1 MCQQAV
7 LASAALHLGATLVAI
22 AACTFSGVATEP
34 SASLGRHVE
43 HSATYDTGPA
53 VYTAL
58 ESHGPVGTVGGV
70 KTVFHALLRSSSC
83 VGSYWFVSGPA
94 VVSAMSLAAAIRW
107 FGLLRSTIHG
117 DKNVA
122 PFRPG
127 VTLIVCLKS
136 SFVAK
141 IVWPSMP
148 Q

>member
-1 MCQQAV
+1 MPLICWCGRPLPFAMCQQAV

-94 VVSAMSLAAAIRW
+94 VASAMSL
-107 FGLLRSTIHG
+107 S
-117 DKNVA
+117 A
-122 PFRPG
+122 PLMWSG
-127 VTLIVCLKS
+127 VVTRAVQGGEC
-136 SFVAK
+136 V
-141 IVWPSMP
+141 
-148 Q
+148 